1 MDISPTAQSA
11 NGPASA
17 GRADAEAA
25 RKGGTMIGSDFE
37 TFLKMLTVQ
46 MQNQDPLNPMES
58 TEFATQLAAFS
69 TVEQQVRTNDLL
81 SALGAQM
88 GALSVSQLSG
98 WVGMA
103 ARADMPVNFSGSP
116 VTLTVKGD
124 DLADSATLVVS
135 DALGKEVQ
143 RLSVSPDRHEMEW
156 AGVTASGAP
165 LPSGTYSL
173 TVESHSRGELI
184 SVDPVHVHA
193 RIVEA
198 RNEDGT
204 PILVMDSGQE
214 VESSDVVGLREPS

>member
-165 LPSGTYSL
+165 LPAGTYSL

>member
-1 MDISPTAQSA
+1 MEIPPTRQSTT
-11 NGPASA
+11 GPASA
-17 GRADAEAA
+17 GRPDTDAD
-25 RKGGTMIGSDFE
+25 RSGGTMIGADFE

-81 SALGAQM
+81 TALGAQM

-98 WVGMA
+98 WVGME
-103 ARADMPVNFSGSP
+103 ARAEMPVNFSGSP
-116 VTLTVKGD
+116 VMLTVKGD
-124 DLADSATLVVS
+124 DLADSATLVVT
-135 DALGKEVQ
+135 DARGKEVQ
-143 RLSVSPDRHEMEW
+143 RLAVNPDRHEMEW

-165 LPSGTYSL
+165 LPAGSYAMS
-173 TVESHSRGELI
+173 VESHSRGDLI

-198 RNEDGT
+198 RNENGT

-214 VESSDVVGLREPS
+214 VESSDVVGLRAPS